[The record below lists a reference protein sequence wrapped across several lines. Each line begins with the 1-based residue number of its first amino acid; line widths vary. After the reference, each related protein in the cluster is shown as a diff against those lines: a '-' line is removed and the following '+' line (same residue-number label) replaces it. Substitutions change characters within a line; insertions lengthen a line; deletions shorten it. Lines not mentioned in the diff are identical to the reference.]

1 MIEREFVKQKVKER
15 MIHEFIMKNLNN
27 VGHSDTK
34 MIRTPLGEK
43 IIVFASRPGLVVGRE
58 GKNIKKIT
66 NDLKRKFK
74 LENPQMEIS
83 EVENVN
89 LDAQVI
95 AERIASSLERFGST
109 RFKGIGHKVMADA
122 MNSGAL
128 GIEIVISGK
137 IPSAR
142 ARNWRFYSGYLKKC
156 GDIALTGV
164 DSAYA
169 RAELKSGTVGIKVKV
184 MPPDIK
190 LYDKI
195 ELTKEKETVV
205 EEVKEEKVIEKVK
218 VEETEEESKEKT
230 VYEEIKEKIEAKEKE
245 EQEDKQE

>member
-1 MIEREFVKQKVKER
+1 MIEREFVKQRMKEH
-15 MIHEFIMKNLNN
+15 MIHEYIIKNLSN
-27 VGHSDTK
+27 VGHSHTR

-43 IIVFASRPGLVVGRE
+43 IIVYASRPGLVVGRE

-66 NDLKRKFK
+66 SALKKKFN

-83 EVENVN
+83 EVENIN
-89 LDAQVI
+89 LDAQVV
-95 AERIASSLERFGST
+95 AERIASSLERFGSS
-109 RFKGIGHKVMADA
+109 RFKGIGHKVMTDVIGA
-122 MNSGAL
+122 GAL
-128 GIEIVISGK
+128 GVEIIISGK

-142 ARNWRFYSGYLKKC
+142 ARNWRFYQGYLKKC

-169 RAELKSGTVGIKVKV
+169 RAELKSGTVGIKVRI

-190 LYDKI
+190 LTDKI

-205 EEVKEEKVIEKVK
+205 EDIKEEKKAEK
-218 VEETEEESKEKT
+218 EESESEESQEKT
-230 VYEEIKEKIEAKEKE
+230 MLEEIKEKIEKKEAEKSKEKKE
-245 EQEDKQE
+245 